1 MIFHYDCMYVILKN
15 HRIKES
21 ICHSIPRALK
31 AKFYNCISPS
41 GRIGGGAGGGV
52 VQVAFFR
59 RITKFL
65 IKFFPEKFKVISW
78 INP

>member
-1 MIFHYDCMYVILKN
+1 MIACTLYLKIIVLRKAFAIAFQGRSRPN
-15 HRIKES
+15 FTIVS
-21 ICHSIPRALK
+21 ALLEGLGE
-31 AKFYNCISPS
+31 
-41 GRIGGGAGGGV
+41 GRGG
-52 VQVAFFR
+52 AFFR

>member
-1 MIFHYDCMYVILKN
+1 MIACTLYLKIIVLRKAFAIAFQGRSRPN
-15 HRIKES
+15 FTIVS
-21 ICHSIPRALK
+21 ALLEGLGE
-31 AKFYNCISPS
+31 
-41 GRIGGGAGGGV
+41 GRGWGV

>member
-1 MIFHYDCMYVILKN
+1 MIACTLYLKIIVLRKAFAIAFQGRSRPN
-15 HRIKES
+15 FTIVS
-21 ICHSIPRALK
+21 ALLE
-31 AKFYNCISPS
+31 
-41 GRIGGGAGGGV
+41 GLGGA

>member
-1 MIFHYDCMYVILKN
+1 MIACTLYLKIIVLRKAFAIAFQGRSRPN
-15 HRIKES
+15 FTIVS
-21 ICHSIPRALK
+21 ALLEGLGE
-31 AKFYNCISPS
+31 
-41 GRIGGGAGGGV
+41 GRGGGV

>member
-1 MIFHYDCMYVILKN
+1 MIACTLYLKIIVLRKAFAIAFQGRSRPN
-15 HRIKES
+15 FTIVSALLEGLGEG
-21 ICHSIPRALK
+21 RA
-31 AKFYNCISPS
+31 
-41 GRIGGGAGGGV
+41 AGGGV

>member
-1 MIFHYDCMYVILKN
+1 MIACTLYLKIIVLRKAFAIAFQGRSRPN
-15 HRIKES
+15 FTIVS
-21 ICHSIPRALK
+21 ALLE
-31 AKFYNCISPS
+31 
-41 GRIGGGAGGGV
+41 GLGEGGGV

>member
-1 MIFHYDCMYVILKN
+1 MIACTLYLKIIVLRKAFAIASQGRLWPN
-15 HRIKES
+15 FTIVS
-21 ICHSIPRALK
+21 ALLEGLGE
-31 AKFYNCISPS
+31 
-41 GRIGGGAGGGV
+41 GRGGV

>member
-1 MIFHYDCMYVILKN
+1 MIACTLYLKIIVLRKAFAIAFQGRSRPN
-15 HRIKES
+15 FTIVS
-21 ICHSIPRALK
+21 ALLEGLGE
-31 AKFYNCISPS
+31 
-41 GRIGGGAGGGV
+41 GRGV